1 MMTGCHQGGC
11 ADRLDALVYQKPLA
25 WSPADRGIPLTETG
39 FTTDPDAEIVERARR
54 GDDDAL
60 SELYRRHSTRGYNL
74 ALRML
79 GNPWDAGD
87 VTQEAFIKA
96 FANLNS
102 FRGQARFST
111 WLHRIVVN
119 AVYDFTRRRRP
130 DPLDDSILDQ
140 LAGSEG
146 SRVFSSAAVSPAED
160 GLSPEIR
167 QALLALSEDFR
178 MTIVLCD
185 LLGYGYAEAA
195 EILEV
200 QEGTIKSRVFR
211 ARAELATRLR
221 EAGWDV
227 PDTRNQR
234 RPDRV
239 TQEKAEEPSHAQ
251 PADGVAD
258 PADDQ
263 RTA

>member
-1 MMTGCHQGGC
+1 MTGCHQGGC

-25 WSPADRGIPLTETG
+25 RSPDNRGTPLTETG
-39 FTTDPDAEIVERARR
+39 FATDPDAEIVERARR

-79 GNPWDAGD
+79 GDPWDAGD

-96 FANLNS
+96 FANLRS
-102 FRGQARFST
+102 FKGQARFST

-119 AVYDFTRRRRP
+119 AVYDHSRRRRP
-130 DPLDDSILDQ
+130 DPLDDAILDQ
-140 LAGSEG
+140 VAGSEG
-146 SRVFSSAAVSPAED
+146 SRVFSGATVSPAED
-160 GLSPEIR
+160 GLSPEVSH
-167 QALLALSEDFR
+167 ALLTLSEEFR

-195 EILEV
+195 EILGV
-200 QEGTIKSRVFR
+200 REGTIKSRVFR

-221 EAGWDV
+221 EAGWGL

-234 RPDRV
+234 DLDSVTIETPDER
-239 TQEKAEEPSHAQ
+239 SHA
-251 PADGVAD
+251 PRAGGVAD

>member
-1 MMTGCHQGGC
+1 
-11 ADRLDALVYQKPLA
+11 
-25 WSPADRGIPLTETG
+25 LTETG
-39 FTTDPDAEIVERARR
+39 FATDPDAEIVERARR
-54 GDDDAL
+54 GDDEAL

-79 GNPWDAGD
+79 GDPWDAGD

-96 FANLNS
+96 FANLRS

-119 AVYDFTRRRRP
+119 AVYDHTRRRRP
-130 DPLDDSILDQ
+130 DPLDDAILDQ
-140 LAGSEG
+140 LAGSES
-146 SRVFSSAAVSPAED
+146 SRMFSGAAVSPAED
-160 GLSPEIR
+160 GLSPEVR
-167 QALLALSEDFR
+167 RALLALSEEFR

-185 LLGYGYAEAA
+185 LLGYGYTEAA

-211 ARAELATRLR
+211 ARAELASRLR
-221 EAGWDV
+221 EVGWDV
-227 PDTRNQR
+227 PETRNR
-234 RPDRV
+234 RGLDSVTRETPDEQPRTPRV
-239 TQEKAEEPSHAQ
+239 GA
-251 PADGVAD
+251 VAD

>member
-1 MMTGCHQGGC
+1 MTGCHQGGC
-11 ADRLDALVYQKPLA
+11 ANRLDALVYQKPLTR
-25 WSPADRGIPLTETG
+25 SPDDRGIPLTETG
-39 FTTDPDAEIVERARR
+39 FATDPDAEIVERARR

-96 FANLNS
+96 FASLNS

-119 AVYDFTRRRRP
+119 AVYDYTRRRRP

-140 LAGSEG
+140 LAGSES
-146 SRVFSSAAVSPAED
+146 SRVFSGASVSPAED
-160 GLSPEIR
+160 GLSPEVR
-167 QALLALSEDFR
+167 QALMALSEEFR

-211 ARAELATRLR
+211 ARAELAARLR
-221 EAGWDV
+221 EAGWGF
-227 PDTRNQR
+227 PEARNQQG
-234 RPDRV
+234 PDGVR
-239 TQEKAEEPSHAQ
+239 QEKADERSRAHRVN
-251 PADGVAD
+251 GVAD

-263 RTA
+263 RTP